1 MPRRLWAILAVAF
14 GVSLSVI
21 DSAIANVALPTIGL
35 ELGISAADSIWIV
48 NAYQL
53 AIMVSLLSFSAL
65 GDVVGYRKVYI
76 GGLMLFTVASVG
88 CALSTSLPTLVLA
101 RVMQGFGAAAV
112 TSVNTTLIRIIYP
125 KAQLG
130 RGMGINATVVAV
142 SSVAGPTLAA
152 GILSVAQ
159 WPWLFAVNIPI
170 GLVALWLSRR
180 FLPDNPVRVSARRFD
195 WRDAVMNALTFG
207 LLMASVE
214 GFSHGLDP
222 RLLTL
227 GIAALLIVGF
237 FFIRSQLREPYPIL
251 PFDLLRIS
259 IFSVSV
265 VTSIC
270 SFLGQML
277 AMVALPFYLQHE
289 FGYDEVATGL
299 LMTAW
304 PAVIMVVAPV
314 AGMLVERIHAGLLGG
329 TGLTAMAAGLFLLA
343 FLPEHPAPGDIVW
356 RLVLCGAGFGLF
368 QSPNNSILSTS
379 LPTLVLAR
387 VMQGFGA
394 AAVTSVNTTLIRIIY
409 PKAQLGRGMGINA
422 TVVAVSSVAGPTLAA
437 GILSVA
443 QWPWLFAVNIPI
455 GLVALWLSRRFLP
468 DNPVRV
474 SARRFDWRDAVMNA
488 LTFGLLMASVE
499 GFSHGLDPRLLTLG
513 IAALLIVG
521 FFFIR
526 SQLREPYPILP
537 FDLLRISIFSV
548 SVVTSICSFLGQML
562 AMVAL
567 PFYLQHEFGYDE
579 VATGLLMTA
588 WPAVIMVVAPVAG
601 MLVERIHAGLLGGT
615 GLTAMAAGLF
625 LLAFL
630 PEHPAPGDIVWR
642 LVLCGAGFG
651 LFQSPNNSILIASA
665 PPERSGSASGMLAT
679 ARLIGQTTGA
689 ALMALLFHIVPDDS
703 THTALLLAGGFAFTG
718 AVVSLTRIRLPLPEG
733 LARQKK

>member
-170 GLVALWLSRR
+170 W
-180 FLPDNPVRVSARRFD
+180 
-195 WRDAVMNALTFG
+195 
-207 LLMASVE
+207 
-214 GFSHGLDP
+214 
-222 RLLTL
+222 
-227 GIAALLIVGF
+227 
-237 FFIRSQLREPYPIL
+237 
-251 PFDLLRIS
+251 
-259 IFSVSV
+259 
-265 VTSIC
+265 
-270 SFLGQML
+270 
-277 AMVALPFYLQHE
+277 
-289 FGYDEVATGL
+289 
-299 LMTAW
+299 
-304 PAVIMVVAPV
+304 
-314 AGMLVERIHAGLLGG
+314 
-329 TGLTAMAAGLFLLA
+329 
-343 FLPEHPAPGDIVW
+343 
-356 RLVLCGAGFGLF
+356 
-368 QSPNNSILSTS
+368 
-379 LPTLVLAR
+379 
-387 VMQGFGA
+387 
-394 AAVTSVNTTLIRIIY
+394 
-409 PKAQLGRGMGINA
+409 
-422 TVVAVSSVAGPTLAA
+422 
-437 GILSVA
+437 
-443 QWPWLFAVNIPI
+443 
-455 GLVALWLSRRFLP
+455 LVALWLSRRFLP

-679 ARLIGQTTGA
+679 ARLIGDRKSTRLNSSHPTTSRMPSSA
-689 ALMALLFHIVPDDS
+689 
-703 THTALLLAGGFAFTG
+703 
-718 AVVSLTRIRLPLPEG
+718 
-733 LARQKK
+733 

>member
-1 MPRRLWAILAVAF
+1 MNAAPHIARPDDGLPMPRRLWAILAVAF

-35 ELGISAADSIWIV
+35 ELGISSADSIWIV

-53 AIMVSLLSFSAL
+53 AIMISLLSFSAL

-101 RVMQGFGAAAV
+101 RVMQGFGAAAI

-152 GILSVAQ
+152 GILSVAE

-251 PFDLLRIS
+251 PFDLLRIP

-343 FLPEHPAPGDIVW
+343 FLPEHPTDFDIM
-356 RLVLCGAGFGLF
+356 RLG
-368 QSPNNSILSTS
+368 
-379 LPTLVLAR
+379 
-387 VMQGFGA
+387 
-394 AAVTSVNTTLIRIIY
+394 
-409 PKAQLGRGMGINA
+409 
-422 TVVAVSSVAGPTLAA
+422 
-437 GILSVA
+437 
-443 QWPWLFAVNIPI
+443 
-455 GLVALWLSRRFLP
+455 
-468 DNPVRV
+468 
-474 SARRFDWRDAVMNA
+474 
-488 LTFGLLMASVE
+488 
-499 GFSHGLDPRLLTLG
+499 
-513 IAALLIVG
+513 
-521 FFFIR
+521 
-526 SQLREPYPILP
+526 
-537 FDLLRISIFSV
+537 
-548 SVVTSICSFLGQML
+548 
-562 AMVAL
+562 
-567 PFYLQHEFGYDE
+567 
-579 VATGLLMTA
+579 
-588 WPAVIMVVAPVAG
+588 
-601 MLVERIHAGLLGGT
+601 
-615 GLTAMAAGLF
+615 
-625 LLAFL
+625 
-630 PEHPAPGDIVWR
+630 
-642 LVLCGAGFG
+642 LCGAGFG

-665 PPERSGSASGMLAT
+665 PAYRSGSASGMLAT

-689 ALMALLFHIVPDDS
+689 ALMALFFHLFPSNS
-703 THTALLLAGGFAFTG
+703 THLALYVSAALALAGAL
-718 AVVSLTRIRLPLPEG
+718 ASSTRISLALPES
-733 LARQKK
+733 LRRAKEA